1 MELSD
6 RKKKILQLVVDD
18 YIETAAP
25 VSSKSITEKY
35 LTSISSATVRSELST
50 LEELGYLSQ
59 PHTSAGRVPSKEA
72 YRLYVNELMVKEK
85 LSPKELDYIERIFTE
100 KVNGMDDVIK
110 TTAKVISELTQYTS
124 LALTARDANET
135 IKNIRLFRFKPD
147 GALLVIVTDT
157 KLLKD
162 TVIDVPAEMS
172 DETVAEAN
180 EFLSNV
186 FTGKTLRE
194 VCLTDADALQ
204 AEFDVYK
211 TLFAEVIDAL
221 KAYVTES
228 DEVILE
234 GEDKIFSHPE
244 YADVDKLKNFMSVV
258 TSKDKLLTLLSDDG
272 KEVKINVKI
281 GADGYDEIPEDCSL
295 ISATYS
301 ANGVKIGTYGV
312 IGPIR
317 MDYKK
322 VVAVLE
328 NVGRIL
334 ESIISKR

>member
-234 GEDKIFSHPE
+234 GEDKIFAHPE

-281 GADGYDEIPEDCSL
+281 GTDGYDEIPEDCSL

>member
-135 IKNIRLFRFKPD
+135 IKNIRLFRFKQD

-194 VCLTDADALQ
+194 VCSTDADALQ

>member
-35 LTSISSATVRSELST
+35 MTSISSATVRSELST

-194 VCLTDADALQ
+194 VCSTDADALQ

-234 GEDKIFSHPE
+234 GEDKIFAHPE

-281 GADGYDEIPEDCSL
+281 GTDGYDEIPEDCSL

-334 ESIISKR
+334 KSIISKR

>member
-180 EFLSNV
+180 EFLSKV

-194 VCLTDADALQ
+194 VCSTDADALQ

-234 GEDKIFSHPE
+234 GEDKIFAHPE

>member
-85 LSPKELDYIERIFTE
+85 LSPKEIDYIERIFTE

-180 EFLSNV
+180 EFLSKV

-194 VCLTDADALQ
+194 VCSTDADALQ

>member
-35 LTSISSATVRSELST
+35 MTSISSATVRSELST

-194 VCLTDADALQ
+194 VCSTNADALQ

-281 GADGYDEIPEDCSL
+281 GTDGYDEIPEDCSL

>member
-35 LTSISSATVRSELST
+35 MTSISSATVRSELST

-135 IKNIRLFRFKPD
+135 IKNIRLF
-147 GALLVIVTDT
+147 
-157 KLLKD
+157 
-162 TVIDVPAEMS
+162 
-172 DETVAEAN
+172 
-180 EFLSNV
+180 
-186 FTGKTLRE
+186 
-194 VCLTDADALQ
+194 
-204 AEFDVYK
+204 
-211 TLFAEVIDAL
+211 
-221 KAYVTES
+221 
-228 DEVILE
+228 
-234 GEDKIFSHPE
+234 
-244 YADVDKLKNFMSVV
+244 
-258 TSKDKLLTLLSDDG
+258 
-272 KEVKINVKI
+272 
-281 GADGYDEIPEDCSL
+281 SL
-295 ISATYS
+295 
-301 ANGVKIGTYGV
+301 
-312 IGPIR
+312 P
-317 MDYKK
+317 
-322 VVAVLE
+322 
-328 NVGRIL
+328 
-334 ESIISKR
+334 

>member
-35 LTSISSATVRSELST
+35 MTSISSATVRSELST

-194 VCLTDADALQ
+194 VCSTDADALQ

>member
-221 KAYVTES
+221 KVYVTES

>member
-6 RKKKILQLVVDD
+6 RKKKIFQLVVDD

-35 LTSISSATVRSELST
+35 MTSISSATVRSELST

-194 VCLTDADALQ
+194 VCSTNADALQ

-234 GEDKIFSHPE
+234 GEDKIFAHPE

-281 GADGYDEIPEDCSL
+281 GTDGYDEIPEDCSL

>member
-35 LTSISSATVRSELST
+35 MTSISSATVRSELST

-194 VCLTDADALQ
+194 VCLTNADALQ

-234 GEDKIFSHPE
+234 GEDKIFAHPE

-281 GADGYDEIPEDCSL
+281 GTDGYDEIPEDCSL

>member
-72 YRLYVNELMVKEK
+72 YKLYVNELMGREK
-85 LSPKELDYIERIFTE
+85 LTQEEVDYIEKIFSE
-100 KVNGMDDVIK
+100 KVSGMDDVIK
-110 TTAKVISELTQYTS
+110 TTTKIISELTHYTS
-124 LALTARDANET
+124 LAVSARDGKEV
-135 IKNIRLFRFKPD
+135 IRNIRLLRLKD
-147 GALLVIVTDT
+147 DCALLVIITDN
-157 KLLKD
+157 KILKD
-162 TVIDVPAEMS
+162 SVINIP
-172 DETVAEAN
+172 ETMTDNVLSEAN
-180 EFLSNV
+180 DF
-186 FTGKTLRE
+186 FTKIFINKTLEE
-194 VCLTDADALQ
+194 VCNVDINALQ
-204 AEFDVYK
+204 NEFDEYK
-211 TLFAEVIDAL
+211 TLFIEVIDAL
-221 KAYVTES
+221 REYVTES
-228 DEVILE
+228 DDVVLE
-234 GEDKIFSHPE
+234 GEDKILSHPE
-244 YADVDKLKNFMSVV
+244 YADIDKLKNFMSVV
-258 TSKDKLLTLLSDDG
+258 TSKDKLINLLSDDG

-281 GADGYDEIPEDCSL
+281 GTDGYDEVPEDCSL

>member
-35 LTSISSATVRSELST
+35 MTSISSATVRSELST

-194 VCLTDADALQ
+194 VCLTDADSLQ

-281 GADGYDEIPEDCSL
+281 GTDGYDEIPEDCSL

>member
-180 EFLSNV
+180 EFLSKV

-194 VCLTDADALQ
+194 VCSTDADALQ

>member
-180 EFLSNV
+180 EFLSKV

>member
-194 VCLTDADALQ
+194 VCSTDADALQ

>member
-6 RKKKILQLVVDD
+6 RKKKILQLVIDD

-35 LTSISSATVRSELST
+35 MTSISSATVRSELST

-59 PHTSAGRVPSKEA
+59 PHASAGRVPSKEA
-72 YRLYVNELMVKEK
+72 YKLYVNELMVKEK

-110 TTAKVISELTQYTS
+110 TTAKVISELTQYTAV
-124 LALTARDANET
+124 ALTARDDNET
-135 IKNIRLFRFKPD
+135 IKNIKLFRFKPD

-162 TVIDVPAEMS
+162 SVIDISESMS
-172 DETVAEAN
+172 DETITGAN
-180 EFLSNV
+180 EFLAKV

-194 VCLTDADALQ
+194 VCMTNADALQ

-211 TLFAEVIDAL
+211 MLFSEVIDAL
-221 KAYVTES
+221 KAYVSES

-234 GEDKIFSHPE
+234 GEDKIFTHPE
-244 YADVDKLKNFMSVV
+244 YADVDKLKNFMSVM

-281 GADGYDEIPEDCSL
+281 GTDGYNEIPEDCSL
-295 ISATYS
+295 ITATYFS
-301 ANGVKIGTYGV
+301 DGVKIGTYGV

-317 MDYKK
+317 MDYPK

-328 NVGRIL
+328 SVGRIL

>member
-194 VCLTDADALQ
+194 VCSTNADALQ

>member
-72 YRLYVNELMVKEK
+72 YKLYVNELMGKER
-85 LSPKELDYIERIFTE
+85 LTQEEIDYIEKIFSE
-100 KVNGMDDVIK
+100 KVSGMDDVIK
-110 TTAKVISELTQYTS
+110 TTTKIISELTHYTS
-124 LALTARDANET
+124 LAVSARDGKE
-135 IKNIRLFRFKPD
+135 IIRNIRLLRLKD
-147 GALLVIVTDT
+147 DCALLVIITDN
-157 KLLKD
+157 KILKD
-162 TVIDVPAEMS
+162 SVIDIPETMT
-172 DETVAEAN
+172 DEVLGEAN
-180 EFLSNV
+180 EFFVKV
-186 FTGKTLRE
+186 FVNKTLDE
-194 VCLTDADALQ
+194 VCEVDVNALQ
-204 AEFDVYK
+204 KEFDEYK
-211 TLFAEVIDAL
+211 TLFVEVVEAL
-221 KAYVTES
+221 REYVTEN

-234 GEDKIFSHPE
+234 GEDKILSHPE
-244 YADVDKLKNFMSVV
+244 YADVNKLKNFMSVV
-258 TSKDKLLTLLSDDG
+258 TSKDKLINLLSDDG

-281 GADGYDEIPEDCSL
+281 GTDGYDEVPEDCSL

>member
-72 YRLYVNELMVKEK
+72 YRLYVNEVKEK

-194 VCLTDADALQ
+194 VCSTDADALQ

>member
-35 LTSISSATVRSELST
+35 MTSISSATVRSELST

-124 LALTARDANET
+124 LALTARDTNET

-194 VCLTDADALQ
+194 VCSTNADALQ

-234 GEDKIFSHPE
+234 GEDKIFAHPE

-281 GADGYDEIPEDCSL
+281 GTAGYDEIPEDCSL

>member
-180 EFLSNV
+180 EFLSKV

-194 VCLTDADALQ
+194 VCSTDADALQ

-281 GADGYDEIPEDCSL
+281 GADGYDEIPKECSL

>member
-35 LTSISSATVRSELST
+35 MTSISSATVRSELST

-124 LALTARDANET
+124 LALTARDTNET

-194 VCLTDADALQ
+194 VCSTNADALQ

-234 GEDKIFSHPE
+234 GEDKIFAHPE

-281 GADGYDEIPEDCSL
+281 GTDGYDEIPEDCSL

>member
-180 EFLSNV
+180 EFLSKV

-194 VCLTDADALQ
+194 VCSTDADALQ

-258 TSKDKLLTLLSDDG
+258 TSKDKLVTLLSDDG

>member
-35 LTSISSATVRSELST
+35 MTSISSATVRSELST

-281 GADGYDEIPEDCSL
+281 GTDGYDEIPEDCSL

>member
-35 LTSISSATVRSELST
+35 MTSISSATVRSELST

-186 FTGKTLRE
+186 FTGKTLKE
-194 VCLTDADALQ
+194 VCLTNADALQ

-234 GEDKIFSHPE
+234 GEDKIFAHPE

-281 GADGYDEIPEDCSL
+281 GTDGYDEIPEDCSL